1 MGTLISEETIY
12 NTEAATKTIRY
23 TYQSLQDFGSEVEN
37 MSNQTYKI
45 SGGVYEYSGESVFFW
60 NNSGGG
66 PGGGG
71 GTGETQLSVSGA
83 ASTEPIEAHP
93 AFDAFGDDTDSWDAW
108 NRWKANPQD
117 PKNLNLTIGGSPVL
131 TDDLGYFDPSK
142 YGADSPIGTLYR
154 LYMRGTKEYYEPKV
168 IVRLTRFES
177 AAPPLSLVGKISA
190 PPIDPGGMVNYLLN
204 NAEGRYTPSTGLW
217 ENTYEWIGSRKGW
230 PTAIYGAGG
239 GG

>member
-12 NTEAATKTIRY
+12 NTEAATKTLRF
-23 TYQSLQDFGSEVEN
+23 TYQSLDSFGSEVDG
-37 MSNQTYKI
+37 MANQTYKI
-45 SGGVYEYSGESVFFW
+45 SNGVYEYSGEQVYFW

-83 ASTEPIEAHP
+83 ATMEPIENHP
-93 AFDAFGDDTDSWDAW
+93 AFNDIVGGNAAWDAW

-117 PKNLNLTIGGSPVL
+117 PKNKNLAASGFTVI

-142 YGADSPIGTLYR
+142 YPENEYIGKLYS
-154 LYMRGTKEYYEPKV
+154 LYSRGIKEYYTPKV
-168 IVRLTRFES
+168 VVRLTRFEN
-177 AAPPLSLVGKISA
+177 AAPPLEFVGKINT
-190 PPIDPGGMVNYLLN
+190 PPIDPGGMTNYILN

-217 ENTYEWIGSRKGW
+217 ENTYEWIGSASGW
-230 PTAIYGAGG
+230 KTELYGATT
-239 GG
+239 

>member
-23 TYQSLQDFGSEVEN
+23 TYQSLQDFGTEVEN

-45 SGGVYEYSGESVFFW
+45 SNGVYEYSGESVFFW
-60 NNSGGG
+60 NNPGGG
-66 PGGGG
+66 PGGSG

-83 ASTEPIEAHP
+83 ASVEPIETHP
-93 AFDAFGDDTDSWDAW
+93 AFDTWAGNLDYWDAW

-117 PKNLNLTIGGSPVL
+117 PKNLNLVFSDGAAMK
-131 TDDLGYFDPSK
+131 DDLGYYDPSK
-142 YGADSPIGTLYR
+142 YPPDSMHGTLYR

-168 IVRLTRFES
+168 VVRLTRFEN
-177 AAPPLSLVGKISA
+177 AAPPLELVGKINT
-190 PPIDPGGMVNYLLN
+190 PPIDPGGMTNYLLN
-204 NAEGRYTPSTGLW
+204 NAEGRYTSSTGLW
-217 ENTYEWIGSRKGW
+217 ENTYEWLGSRKGW
-230 PTAIYGAGG
+230 PEGIYGVGG